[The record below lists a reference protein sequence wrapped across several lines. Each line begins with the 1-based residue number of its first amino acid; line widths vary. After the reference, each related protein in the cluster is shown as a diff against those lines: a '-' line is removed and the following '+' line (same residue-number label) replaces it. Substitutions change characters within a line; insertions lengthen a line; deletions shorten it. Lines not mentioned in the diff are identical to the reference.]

1 MLLVHKVVEYLQG
14 RRKNSFSSNIDEH
27 NKKKTALIPLLMV
40 SERWRTA
47 ALESICDNCV
57 VSFDYGPKAVKV
69 KTPAWPA
76 DFSYPG
82 FRKARLVKRVVV
94 TVGLWRDMC
103 DGTFCSTL
111 SEMQYE
117 GVAFP
122 AARYL
127 DVLIQSDG
135 ARRGWDYK
143 NSISQ
148 EQVAGLAG
156 ALLQL
161 VPAATNVAAMCALVN
176 SSEPNYEQLYTA
188 LVSGLFK
195 RREGLASVN
204 CELSNTPIA
213 LGLTST
219 PGLTNIV
226 QGLGVAG
233 TLFARLAYLNAA
245 TLKSVYFLFTE
256 EAHWRDLLFGGTT
269 TPAVYMNLAEFY
281 VSTIATSNQRPWA
294 AIEDIEPFPALSQL
308 SVLAD
313 YPFGDDLLFR
323 GNGATLHTLHL
334 PYSVVAQNKL
344 GRFDVFRRSGVAT
357 MRCVSIGDLARVDRE
372 SVAEHSEAS
381 IKPLVHRMLE
391 IAARLNFATSMP
403 RDLVFQSLCAAP
415 NTATLRHLD
424 FGQQLYAVDDII
436 QLVAAL
442 PSLACLSCGIRG
454 LQAEVAAIPASKRPS
469 RLREKHY
476 PLSMN
481 FRTLLVN
488 YEREGV
494 STEDV
499 AYAAMLIAVLCPNFV
514 QVVLPNE
521 QRRDFGREIAWAWVN
536 STFRPYA
543 DAIRRLIYPEQD
555 Y

>member
-1 MLLVHKVVEYLQG
+1 MPMFLVHKVVEYLQG

-57 VSFDYGPKAVKV
+57 VSFDYGSKAVKV

-161 VPAATNVAAMCALVN
+161 VPAATKVAAVCALVN

-204 CELSNTPIA
+204 CELSNTPIV

-245 TLKSVYFLFTE
+245 TLKSVYFLCTE

-269 TPAVYMNLAEFY
+269 TPAVYTNLAEFY

-294 AIEDIEPFPALSQL
+294 AIGDIEPFPALSQ
-308 SVLAD
+308 
-313 YPFGDDLLFR
+313 F
-323 GNGATLHTLHL
+323 
-334 PYSVVAQNKL
+334 
-344 GRFDVFRRSGVAT
+344 GVAT

-381 IKPLVHRMLE
+381 IKPLVHRILE
-391 IAARLNFATSMP
+391 IAARLKFATSMP
-403 RDLVFQSLCAAP
+403 GDLVFQSLCAAP
-415 NTATLRHLD
+415 NTAILRHLD

-442 PSLACLSCGIRG
+442 PSLAYLSCGIRG

-536 STFRPYA
+536 STFKPYA